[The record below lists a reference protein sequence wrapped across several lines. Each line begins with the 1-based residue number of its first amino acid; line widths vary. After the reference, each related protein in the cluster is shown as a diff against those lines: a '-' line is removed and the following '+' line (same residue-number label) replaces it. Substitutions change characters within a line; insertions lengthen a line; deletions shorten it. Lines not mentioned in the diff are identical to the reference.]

1 VTVRVL
7 QGDCRAVLAALPAK
21 SVHVC
26 VTSPPYWNLRAYQ
39 TEPQVWE
46 TGNACACKGEH
57 EWGDPLTDK
66 KRGQAAGDTARVG
79 NTQKRVCPPTTQ
91 QGAFCTRCGSWR
103 GELGSEPTLDLFV
116 AHLVEVFAAV
126 GRVLRDD
133 GTLWVNLGD
142 SYCSDRAGNTTS
154 RAERGNGSGAFRIPG
169 EHNFVPRMQDRAK
182 TAAAMAEAN
191 GLKVGDLC
199 MVPARFALAM
209 QAAGWTLRSQIVLPK
224 RAPMPESLQST
235 RWERCRIRVRGNDGQ
250 VVSTVRSREVGGRV
264 PPQPT
269 EQDGAGDLLQTMH
282 GADHQGLQG
291 HAGGTSEGAGASTPD
306 PIGRCLQDVAPAPA
320 VAAGSHRTGAS
331 PEAHHG
337 QAVSAD
343 RQVACD
349 PGSGEGASADGR
361 ADGTGEVDGRAVAGD
376 QGAHPDP
383 LLLLREGEAVGDR
396 PRNPGDE
403 GRQPQPGER
412 RASVPDVQR
421 EQGEPTAAVVLG
433 EWTDCPGCSK
443 CDHPDP
449 EQRGYV
455 QRWGSWRPTSAYE
468 VLYLFSKAGERYYAD
483 GEAAKVRAAESVQ
496 ARAYLGKRPLT
507 PGQVAIQR
515 EGIHGK
521 TDSLSV
527 YDRPERNLWNYV
539 MWSPEP
545 SSLQH
550 YAAFPRFIPRLAIQ
564 AGTSE
569 AGVCPTCGAPWL
581 RVVDRKTAVSGRAPG
596 SSEYS
601 QRDARFVRGGAFTD
615 AECATLAWRQSCRCP
630 PHSPVPATCLDPFS
644 GSGTTLIEANA
655 LGRHGIG
662 IELQEKYVAIAHKRL
677 SGQPLSLFAH
687 EGQAEF
693 EGGAEAVG

>member
-1 VTVRVL
+1 MAVRVL
-7 QGDCRAVLAALPAK
+7 QGHVLDVLAGMPAK
-21 SVHVC
+21 SVHVA
-26 VTSPPYWNLRAYQ
+26 VTSPPYWQLRAYGTPPQ
-39 TEPQVWE
+39 T
-46 TGNACACKGEH
+46 
-57 EWGDPLTDK
+57 WGD
-66 KRGQAAGDTARVG
+66 G
-79 NTQKRVCPPTTQ
+79 RVC
-91 QGAFCTRCGSWR
+91 
-103 GELGSEPTLDLFV
+103 ELGQEWSLDAFV
-116 AHLVEVFAAV
+116 GHLVEVFAAV

-133 GTLWVNLGD
+133 GTLWVNIADTYFSNPGGQNGEGGALSEKAKDARRTQGRI
-142 SYCSDRAGNTTS
+142 DRTGT
-154 RAERGNGSGAFRIPG
+154 E
-169 EHNFVPRMQDRAK
+169 Q
-182 TAAAMAEAN
+182 
-191 GLKVGDLC
+191 GLKPGDLC

-235 RWERCRIRVRGNDGQ
+235 RWERCRIKLAKNKAVDPLGRGGQ
-250 VVSTVRSREVGGRV
+250 QQMLENPER
-264 PPQPT
+264 
-269 EQDGAGDLLQTMH
+269 
-282 GADHQGLQG
+282 
-291 HAGGTSEGAGASTPD
+291 HAGVNPD
-306 PIGRCLQDVAPAPA
+306 WLA
-320 VAAGSHRTGAS
+320 
-331 PEAHHG
+331 
-337 QAVSAD
+337 
-343 RQVACD
+343 
-349 PGSGEGASADGR
+349 
-361 ADGTGEVDGRAVAGD
+361 
-376 QGAHPDP
+376 
-383 LLLLREGEAVGDR
+383 
-396 PRNPGDE
+396 
-403 GRQPQPGER
+403 
-412 RASVPDVQR
+412 
-421 EQGEPTAAVVLG
+421 
-433 EWTDCPGCSK
+433 EWADCPGCPK